1 MNIRKI
7 YVGLIVL
14 LSMGLYYE
22 WSSGGIISEQAAQ
35 LDLAKI
41 ENAKPSVSDDGKYV
55 YIENE
60 LLKIKVAIQT
70 GSIVE
75 SRLKKYGVE
84 NIEGSL
90 GSRVFGSDDKTLFK
104 YYLRSGFTGQ
114 KTVPSFVL
122 SSFNNGYVLLEDKAL
137 GITKEISFL
146 PQTYEISIKDASVRG
161 ELGKAYAALY
171 RTQGRSLDLKTEF
184 SKGGMMNQSSYE
196 GVALSTDNDP
206 YETTRLSGLDKPISL
221 LSRSGWISFIEKYF
235 FAALIGSE
243 GFVYNYFAE
252 PPESGVYRMGYK
264 VEKSETENFVYSHTH
279 RVFIGPKIRKDLALR
294 ADNLELAIDM
304 GWFWFISQPMVWI
317 LDKINSFI
325 GNWGLSIVLFTILL
339 KILLWP
345 VTAKGFKSM
354 AGMRKVAG
362 PMKEIQERY
371 KNDRQK
377 LSQEMMALYKKEG
390 ANPLGG
396 CLPMLAQVPFFIG
409 FFFALREMVELRHAS
424 FGFWIGDLSVP
435 DPLFVL
441 PVAFGLIMVLTQRL
455 NPAPP
460 VQDPTQAQVMKYMP
474 VMFSFMFVIFPAGL
488 CLYSVVNSG
497 VSLVQQKIIYKKY
510 GAGGGGGD
518 VSGAAG

>member
-22 WSSGGIISEQAAQ
+22 WSSDGR
-35 LDLAKI
+35 LAEETAHLEVAMI
-41 ENAKPSVSDDGKYV
+41 ENAKPSVSDNGEYV
-55 YIENE
+55 YIEND
-60 LLKIKVAIQT
+60 LLRIKIAIRT

-90 GSRVFGSDDKTLFK
+90 GARVFGSDNSEGNPPFK
-104 YYLRSGFTGQ
+104 YYFKSGFTGQ
-114 KTVPSFVL
+114 KTKPSYVL
-122 SSFNNGYVLLEDKAL
+122 SSFSDRYVLLEDKGL

-146 PQTYEISIKDASVRG
+146 PETYELSIKDSSVGG
-161 ELGKAYAALY
+161 EMGKAFAAFY
-171 RTQGRSLDLKTEF
+171 RTEGVSLDMKTDWLQ
-184 SKGGMMNQSSYE
+184 GGMMNNGSYQ
-196 GVALSTDNDP
+196 GVALSTDADP
-206 YETTRLSGLDKPISL
+206 YSTTRLRSLDKPISL
-221 LSRSGWISFIEKYF
+221 LSKSGWLAFIEKYF
-235 FAALIGSE
+235 FAALIGSDSY
-243 GFVYNYFAE
+243 VYNYFAE
-252 PPESGVYRMGYK
+252 PAESGVYRMGYK
-264 VEKSETENFVYSHTH
+264 VEKSETENFVYSHDH
-279 RVFIGPKIRKDLALR
+279 RVFVGPKIRKDLALR
-294 ADNLELAIDM
+294 SDNLELAIDM

-317 LDKINSFI
+317 LDKINDFV

-339 KILLWP
+339 KLLLWP
-345 VTAKGFKSM
+345 VTAKGFSSM
-354 AGMRKVAG
+354 ANMRRVQG

-371 KNDRQK
+371 KNDKQK

-390 ANPLGG
+390 ANPIGS

-424 FGFWIGDLSVP
+424 LGLWIGDLSVP
-435 DPLFVL
+435 DPLFIL
-441 PVAFGLIMVLTQRL
+441 PVAFGLIMVLTQKL

-460 VQDPTQAQVMKYMP
+460 VQDPTQAQIMKYMP

-497 VSLVQQKIIYKKY
+497 VSLIQQKIIYKKL
-510 GAGGGGGD
+510 GAGGDSVGG
-518 VSGAAG
+518 

>member
-14 LSMGLYYE
+14 LSMGLFYE
-22 WSSGGIISEQAAQ
+22 WSSDGKLAEQSAH
-35 LDLAKI
+35 LELAMV
-41 ENAKPSVSDDGKYV
+41 ENAKPSVSDDGEYV
-55 YIENE
+55 YIEND
-60 LLKIKVAIQT
+60 LLKIKIAIKT

-84 NIEGSL
+84 NVDGSL
-90 GSRVFGSDDKTLFK
+90 GSRVLGSDSKGLFK
-104 YYLRSGFTGQ
+104 YYFKSGFTGQ
-114 KTVPSFVL
+114 KTKPSYVL
-122 SSFNNGYVLLEDKAL
+122 NSFDDRYVLLEDQDL

-146 PQTYEISIKDASVRG
+146 PDTYEVSIKDSSING
-161 ELGKAYAALY
+161 ETGKAFAAFY
-171 RTQGRSLDLKTEF
+171 RTDGISLDMKTAV
-184 SKGGMMNQSSYE
+184 SQGGMMNNSSYQ
-196 GVALSTDNDP
+196 GVALSTDADP
-206 YETTRLSGLDKPISL
+206 YETTRLRSLDKPISV
-221 LSRSGWISFIEKYF
+221 LSRSGWVSFIEKYF
-235 FAALIGSE
+235 FAALIGSNDY
-243 GFVYNYFAE
+243 VYNYFAE
-252 PPESGVYRMGYK
+252 PAESGVYRMGYK
-264 VEKSETENFVYSHTH
+264 VEKSETENFVYSHDH
-279 RVFIGPKIRKDLALR
+279 RVFIGPKIRKELALR

-304 GWFWFISQPMVWI
+304 GWFWFISQPMVWV
-317 LDKINSFI
+317 LDKINGFV

-345 VTAKGFKSM
+345 ITAKGFASM

-371 KNDRQK
+371 KDDRQK

-424 FGFWIGDLSVP
+424 LGLWIGDLSVP
-435 DPLFVL
+435 DPLFIL
-441 PVAFGLIMVLTQRL
+441 PIVFGLIMVLTQKL

-474 VMFSFMFVIFPAGL
+474 VMFSFMFIIFPAGL

-497 VSLVQQKIIYKKY
+497 VSLIQQKVIYKRL
-510 GAGGGGGD
+510 GASANV
-518 VSGAAG
+518 VSK